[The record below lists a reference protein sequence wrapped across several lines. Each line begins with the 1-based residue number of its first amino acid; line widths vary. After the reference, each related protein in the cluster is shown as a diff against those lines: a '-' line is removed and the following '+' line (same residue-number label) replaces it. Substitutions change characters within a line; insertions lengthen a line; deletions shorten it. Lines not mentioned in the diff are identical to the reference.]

1 MPQDPQLV
9 YEKESGTPTYMHSVD
24 AKEAVAL
31 GDYTFA
37 PAGGKDV
44 SPEERA
50 AARAK
55 FQGLNATIH
64 PELQTEEQRAEA
76 RAQANEEAAMMA
88 GIPPGAQVVVMA
100 PSRSP
105 QARAGATPSA
115 PSASSGAASAS
126 TSSEG
131 SRTGRRGE

>member
-1 MPQDPQLV
+1 MPQDPMLV
-9 YEKESGTPTYMHSVD
+9 YEKETGTPTYMHSVD

-31 GDYTFA
+31 GDYTFV
-37 PAGGKDV
+37 PTSSKDV

-55 FQGLNATIH
+55 FAGMNATVH

-76 RAQANEEAAMMA
+76 RAQANEEAALMA
-88 GIPPGAQVVVMA
+88 GVPPGAQVVVMA

-105 QARAGATPSA
+105 QARAVTPPPA
-115 PSASSGAASAS
+115 PSASGGAAASSSAP
-126 TSSEG
+126 SEG
-131 SRTGRRGE
+131 